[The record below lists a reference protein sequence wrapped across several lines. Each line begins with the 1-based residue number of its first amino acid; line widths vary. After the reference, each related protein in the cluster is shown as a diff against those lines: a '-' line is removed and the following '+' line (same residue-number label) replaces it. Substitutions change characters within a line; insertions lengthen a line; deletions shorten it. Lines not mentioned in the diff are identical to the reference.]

1 MKRLSR
7 HRALALFMAM
17 VTLFMSVSPCL
28 PVIALDDYDETA
40 NENGDYES
48 EFSANVG
55 NWAVFDWWAEFLLVD
70 EETLIS
76 STADEMS
83 DYYGNSE
90 IGYENWVSYDDIHA
104 NDLVLKIADYY
115 YDEVNCFHW
124 YKVTGDDLPQILQ
137 EKPWVFYSDDLD
149 LEYGTDPYLAIYDKN
164 DVVRIVNVDL
174 GTASSVRFVF
184 SGPADLADATIKVT
198 DYYGDYSVSSLAY
211 NHEESGTWSSAIN
224 VEITKANKEMWYE
237 SDGIVSVRYTSEQIA
252 TNNYTEEVCYGAA
265 YLYIDG
271 RVYSAAVTDKMGY
284 DCSDVVYTSAG
295 SSIIVYEL
303 MIPSLDWFD
312 EYGYFAEDAVTIYD
326 NRFGSKYCLSSEL
339 PLEVHAGY
347 IFTDEE
353 GVDWYWLEGKEF
365 VGTPYFLV
373 KADDV
378 TIGAYPEEF
387 GDGRVSVVDITGN
400 AVSSIILPQYR
411 KLELTANT
419 SLSGY
424 SSDVAYRWQIEY
436 EDDKWVDIYGE
447 YSDKIKLTYGM
458 IASLLKDDG
467 TVDVRCKTSAGRYN
481 AYSRAIPVTL
491 EIYDPDVEISEN
503 LYKSSGETVSVTV
516 SGNIPNDATV
526 ELKETDSEGFEIKKG
541 ESILASIDISVK
553 NANGTE
559 WQPEG
564 DETVTVALE
573 ASSIGLSDGDVFVVY
588 HIHDDEVVVVGTYTV
603 ENNLIIFE
611 VDGFSKFIFT
621 LADGEEIA
629 VPDYSENIGMHAVF
643 DIENLYFF
651 PYSLNTPVD
660 GWENEVSQFAIED
673 FSTDI
678 KLEILDYYILDADYL
693 SVWYKVSVIEGS
705 ITDFNV
711 DYFWVFQNYL
721 GSDAYEADSLAIF
734 ESEKEDYACSVTL
747 NGVPVSNITIDDSTT
762 VNIIANSDLPS
773 SAISYR
779 WQILTP
785 GTKDTWVGISGAY
798 GAEFSISYGIVASML
813 NDDGAAHIRC
823 VSKVGSLSVNS
834 DVITVTVV
842 DEQAYSTR
850 SASVTSYVLYANSG
864 DETTDEKCTVTV
876 YFMAGEGTTGLL
888 GKLPSPISSTYGKGT
903 TINSVA
909 FDIPVITGYSAY
921 IGEDTEASTKV
932 VVPDGTVITSDI
944 VYYVYYKPTQTT
956 YTVKHYQQNAY
967 DDSYTLVEGDTKTY
981 TGITEQMTS
990 SVANEYEGFYNLVFV
1005 QAVIAG
1011 DGSTVIE
1018 VYYNRYYYLMKF
1030 NLDGGYGVDPIY
1042 ARQGSAIKV
1051 NTPVKPG
1058 YAFAGWY
1065 LDSDPEKEIV
1075 DLPDVMPSYSSGYVA
1090 TWSVSEASY
1099 TIAYWIQ
1106 NPNNATQYDYVY
1118 SLSNAGFSG
1127 DAIDWTLYKTISED
1141 KVYDATNDSSLYRY
1155 ITLNEEKSVESNADL
1170 TIAGDG
1176 SSVVNVY
1183 YDRKG
1188 YTLRFYYAMSSGNKY
1203 YVVGGS
1209 TYAFGSTATIS
1220 DKGNEIKLIDH
1231 YMSDYAS
1238 QRGEVATLPALKSG
1252 VTGYTK
1258 GTVKS
1263 TVASKEYTYYYISF
1277 DAKYGADISELWP
1290 SDKFDSVTSKN
1301 TTSGSWSGNQAFV
1314 SAWNGEHHVKYSQK
1328 NANQTIKGKYAQL
1341 DENLLWAPE
1350 YGDPSDGI
1358 VSYLCFW
1365 ENGATVNWN
1374 IPELYRYN
1382 IYVEGYSGYAGEEKY
1397 SYAYKT
1403 YNGKK
1408 YYLIDQ
1414 YNTCDDSDVASQTQP
1429 AVTGYTAVG
1438 KSNAVITNFDTSLY
1452 AEARDVFFFYKR
1464 NDFVLEFNN
1473 PDYEKYESVKY
1484 QEVLNGYDYI
1494 PDPPLDSN
1502 GDPIYEEGSVYFN
1515 GWYTSPECIPETKF
1529 DLSAETMPANNVM
1542 LYASWIPQMYT
1553 VNIWM
1558 SSELSEHV
1566 VGTATNL
1573 SVYHGSTMNLYI
1585 PQEPENG
1592 NWTFDGWFYIDDVTG
1607 EEKAFDFE
1615 NSQIKQNMDIYAK
1628 WSASEAIA
1636 YKVNYIYVDN
1646 GTETEIAPATTG
1658 SELAGKTLTFFAKGG
1673 NNLYPQF
1680 RGQGYFSTSP
1690 SHSITLDLEYA
1701 EGVQEVTFYYVKR
1714 DPVEYVVRYYE
1725 VDDNGNT
1732 VVDSN
1737 GVPIPL
1743 ATPKTIMS
1751 YDAVV
1756 TENAKIISGHTPD
1769 STQKTLVIDINS
1781 ETNEIIFYYHD
1792 NPYASFYRV
1801 THYVQSYGS
1810 DLWTEYKKDEYSS
1823 VIHANVAP
1831 PAISIDGYTLNE
1843 SISVTSGT
1851 VTKNGLDLEFYYVEN
1866 SATINYVPVGPQ
1878 GAVNFGSVSS
1888 TKETLGALTGVAQG
1902 STATVSQNAFEFVG
1916 WYSDADCKNLIST
1929 NAEWKPSKYDGE
1941 IWVDGV
1947 TYYAKFKYKLTS
1959 LTIKNITTDSD
1970 GKVADYS
1977 ALDKDQTFIFNI
1989 SGNGVDIDVT
1999 VHGEKWS
2006 VTVDGLTVGSTY
2018 TITEKSGWSW
2028 RYSCTGWSY
2037 GSESGSGGVAE
2048 IAIGLEGTIT
2058 FTNIRDNEYWID
2070 GDSWCNNIFK

>member
-28 PVIALDDYDETA
+28 PVIALDDYDETS

-55 NWAVFDWWAEFLLVD
+55 NWAVFDWWAEFLLAN

-90 IGYENWVSYDDIHA
+90 IGYENWVSYDDIPA

-174 GTASSVRFVF
+174 ETASSVRFVF

-284 DCSDVVYTSAG
+284 DCSDVVYTGAG

-378 TIGAYPEEF
+378 TIGEYPEEF
-387 GDGRVSVVDITGN
+387 GDGRVSVVDTTGN
-400 AVSSIILPQYR
+400 AVSSIIMPQYR

-419 SLSGY
+419 SLSRY

-436 EDDKWVDIYGE
+436 EDDKWVNIYGE

-516 SGNIPNDATV
+516 SGNIPSDATV
-526 ELKETDSEGFEIKKG
+526 ELEETDSEEFEIKKG

-559 WQPEG
+559 WQ
-564 DETVTVALE
+564 
-573 ASSIGLSDGDVFVVY
+573 
-588 HIHDDEVVVVGTYTV
+588 
-603 ENNLIIFE
+603 
-611 VDGFSKFIFT
+611 
-621 LADGEEIA
+621 
-629 VPDYSENIGMHAVF
+629 SE
-643 DIENLYFF
+643 D
-651 PYSLNTPVD
+651 
-660 GWENEVSQFAIED
+660 
-673 FSTDI
+673 
-678 KLEILDYYILDADYL
+678 
-693 SVWYKVSVIEGS
+693 
-705 ITDFNV
+705 
-711 DYFWVFQNYL
+711 
-721 GSDAYEADSLAIF
+721 
-734 ESEKEDYACSVTL
+734 
-747 NGVPVSNITIDDSTT
+747 
-762 VNIIANSDLPS
+762 
-773 SAISYR
+773 
-779 WQILTP
+779 
-785 GTKDTWVGISGAY
+785 
-798 GAEFSISYGIVASML
+798 
-813 NDDGAAHIRC
+813 
-823 VSKVGSLSVNS
+823 
-834 DVITVTVV
+834 
-842 DEQAYSTR
+842 
-850 SASVTSYVLYANSG
+850 

-921 IGEDTEASTKV
+921 IGEDTEASAKV

-990 SVANEYEGFYNLVFV
+990 AVANVYEGFYNLVFV

-1065 LDSDPEKEIV
+1065 LDSDPAKEIV

-1290 SDKFDSVTSKN
+1290 SDKFDSVTSIN

-1382 IYVEGYSGYAGEEKY
+1382 IYVEGYAGYAGEEKY
-1397 SYAYKT
+1397 NYAYKT

-1414 YNTCDDSDVASQTQP
+1414 YNTCDDSNVANQTQP

-1438 KSNAVITNFDTSLY
+1438 KSDDVITNFDTSLY
-1452 AEARDVFFFYKR
+1452 AEAHDVFFFYKR

-1484 QEVLNGYDYI
+1484 QEVLDGYDYI
-1494 PDPPLDSN
+1494 PDPPLDSD
-1502 GDPIYEEGSVYFN
+1502 GDSIYEEGSVYFN

-1585 PQEPENG
+1585 PPEPENG

-1701 EGVQEVTFYYVKR
+1701 EDVQEVTFYYVKR

-1902 STATVSQNAFEFVG
+1902 STAAVSQNAFEFVG

-1959 LTIKNITTDSD
+1959 LTIKNITTDS
-1970 GKVADYS
+1970 
-1977 ALDKDQTFIFNI
+1977 
-1989 SGNGVDIDVT
+1989 
-1999 VHGEKWS
+1999 
-2006 VTVDGLTVGSTY
+2006 
-2018 TITEKSGWSW
+2018 GW
-2028 RYSCTGWSY
+2028 
-2037 GSESGSGGVAE
+2037 
-2048 IAIGLEGTIT
+2048 
-2058 FTNIRDNEYWID
+2058 
-2070 GDSWCNNIFK
+2070 